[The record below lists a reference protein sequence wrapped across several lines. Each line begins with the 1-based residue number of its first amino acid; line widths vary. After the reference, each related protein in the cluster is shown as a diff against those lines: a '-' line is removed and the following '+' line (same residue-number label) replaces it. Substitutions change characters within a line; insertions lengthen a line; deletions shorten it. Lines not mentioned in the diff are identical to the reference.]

1 MKEVDLIFINW
12 NSADLLLPA
21 VATLKASKSQI
32 DWQITVVDN
41 GSTDDSCEMIR
52 REVPEAN
59 IIEVGWNSGFAAA
72 VNVGLKNSKLP
83 YALILNTDVEF
94 RNDVVGLMIEALKQN
109 SKAVMACPELIRP
122 DNSLQAAV
130 VPEPNLLNELTSR
143 SLARR
148 FLKYDKSK
156 TCEVPSVVG
165 PCMGIDRV
173 ALAKLEMQEPAGL
186 FDERFFFFLEET
198 DFCHRI
204 NQAGG
209 KVLFVPE
216 AKLIHAQG
224 ESANKKPVRARIQF
238 YESRY
243 IYFKKHY
250 GKLATFILFLGC
262 TFRTLFNTVGQVVS
276 GLLMPWKMNKCRN
289 KAAVYLSLLA
299 WHLKGCPKGHSFD
312 QRFNTK
318 KPIVK

>member
-21 VATLKASKSQI
+21 VKTLKESASKV
-32 DWQITVVDN
+32 DWQITVIDN

-52 REVPEAN
+52 RELPEVE

-72 VNVGLKNSKLP
+72 VNIGLKNSKTP

-94 RNDVVGLMIEALKQN
+94 RNDVVGIMLKALKEDP
-109 SKAVMACPELIRP
+109 KAVMACPELIRP

-130 VPEPNLLNELTSR
+130 VPEPTLLSELTSR
-143 SLARR
+143 SLTRR
-148 FLKYDKSK
+148 FLKYDKNK
-156 TCEVPSVVG
+156 TCRVPSVVG
-165 PCMGIDRV
+165 PCMAIDRQ
-173 ALAKLEMQEPAGL
+173 ALNALTMQEPAGL

-198 DFCHRI
+198 DFCRRI

-209 KVLFVPE
+209 AVLFVPE

-224 ESANKKPVRARIQF
+224 ESANKKPVRARVQF

-243 IYFKKHY
+243 IFFKKHM
-250 GKLATFILFLGC
+250 GTLSTFILFLGC
-262 TFRTLFNTVGQVVS
+262 TFRTAFNAVGQILS
-276 GLLMPWKMNKCRN
+276 GMIMPWKWQKHVN
-289 KAAVYLSLLA
+289 KATVYLSLLA

-312 QRFNTK
+312 QRFKNK
-318 KPIVK
+318 